1 MVQRI
6 QPPCTYGKKYLLVDK
21 DNIWTY
27 SKLKQREHLKG
38 IFGKMGEFHNISLG
52 LGLIKLHHD
61 LERIGITPS
70 EENKT

>member
-1 MVQRI
+1 
-6 QPPCTYGKKYLLVDK
+6 
-21 DNIWTY
+21 
-27 SKLKQREHLKG
+27 
-38 IFGKMGEFHNISLG
+38 MGEFHNISLG